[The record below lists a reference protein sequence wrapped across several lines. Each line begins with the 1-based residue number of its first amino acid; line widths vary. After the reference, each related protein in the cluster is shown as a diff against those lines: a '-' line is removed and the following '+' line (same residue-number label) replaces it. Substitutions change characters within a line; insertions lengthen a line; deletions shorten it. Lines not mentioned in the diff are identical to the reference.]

1 MSELNWDDIERRI
14 EKLEYPLVFLLNI
27 IRYQNKV
34 GDYELSL
41 IIRYFLKN
49 HKKLIME
56 YPIFLIFKML
66 GENFKITKKIIKD
79 FFNYIFLKI
88 SLIQKIK
95 EFENNFLI
103 KRELESFNK
112 KNVNEKI
119 ELIRFKLKLF
129 YSYFDCTFGGINQMD
144 KFLYQF
150 KSNSNIMKEEIE
162 CRLLRSKKIFSNKF
176 FKHNDILLIN
186 KIDFDYLDISDKLKY
201 IIYYFTK
208 TTNLIKNH
216 LGDYQRL
223 EEIDTNIKLILTP
236 IPMYI
241 NFGEII
247 SETDT
252 DEYRSLCKKDS

>member
-1 MSELNWDDIERRI
+1 MTQLNWDDIEKRI
-14 EKLEYPLVFLLNI
+14 ERLDYPLVFLLNI
-27 IRYQNKV
+27 IRYQRKI

-56 YPIFLIFKML
+56 YPIFLIL
-66 GENFKITKKIIKD
+66 DILSDEFKITKKIVKD
-79 FFNYIFLKI
+79 FFYYIFLKVSI
-88 SLIQKIK
+88 IQKIN
-95 EFENNFLI
+95 EFESNFFI
-103 KRELESFNK
+103 KRELEGFNK
-112 KNVNEKI
+112 KNINEKI
-119 ELIRFKLKLF
+119 EILRFKLKLF

-144 KFLYQF
+144 RFLYQF
-150 KSNSNIMKEEIE
+150 KSNSNVMKEEIE
-162 CRLLRSKKIFSNKF
+162 WRLIRSKNLFANKF
-176 FKHNDILLIN
+176 FKYNDILLIN
-186 KIDFDYLDISDKLKY
+186 KIDFDYLDKTNKLKY

-208 TTNLIKNH
+208 ITNLIKNH
-216 LGDYQRL
+216 LSDYQRL

-241 NFGEII
+241 SFGEII